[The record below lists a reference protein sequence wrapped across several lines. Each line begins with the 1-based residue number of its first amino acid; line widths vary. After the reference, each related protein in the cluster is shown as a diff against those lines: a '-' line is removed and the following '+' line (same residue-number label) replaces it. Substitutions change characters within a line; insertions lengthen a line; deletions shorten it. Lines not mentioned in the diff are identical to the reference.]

1 MIRRLIPLVA
11 LILSSSAM
19 AQVGIGTKKAASSA
33 QLDVVALKKG
43 VLLPRVELKTST
55 AFDPIEGER
64 IESLLVYHTGNTELV
79 AGFYYW
85 KSNAWTP
92 LLSGDTYIDRK
103 NYSFTI
109 AGNPT
114 KNGEESLVVTDN
126 QNHSVYLAVAEIANN
141 TTFVTNLVE
150 NQEFITKLGDNVEFI
165 NHITNNNEFIE
176 NIINELKGTYGN
188 VNYDSTNNTFVYYD
202 ENGNEHPI
210 DWSRL
215 NTTNV
220 SFTLVNDRLVVTD
233 SEGNA
238 VSVAVEEI
246 ANNTTFVTNLTE
258 NQEFITKLG
267 DNVEF
272 INHITNNNEFIE
284 NIINELKGTYGNV
297 NYDSTNNTF
306 VYYDENGN
314 EHQIDWSRLNTT
326 NVSFELVNDQL
337 VVTDSENNA
346 VRLDV
351 SEIANNTTFVTNLTE
366 NQEFITKLGDNVEF
380 INHITNNNEFIENI
394 IKELKGE
401 YGNVTYNSTNNT
413 FVYYDEDGNEHQ
425 IDWSKL
431 NTTNVSFELVND
443 QLVVTDSENNAVR
456 LDVSEIANNTTFV
469 TNLTENQEFI
479 TQLGDNVEFIK
490 HITENNEFIENIIKE
505 LKGEYGNVTYN
516 STNNTFVYYDED
528 GNEHQIDWSKL
539 NTTNV
544 SFELVNDQLVVTDS
558 ENNAV
563 RLNVSEIANN
573 TTFVTNLTENQEF
586 ITQLGDNVEFIKHI
600 TENNEFIENIIKELK
615 GEYGNVTYNSTN
627 NTFVYYDEDG
637 NEHQIDWS
645 KLNTTNVS
653 FELVNDQLV
662 VTDSENNAVRLNV
675 SEIANNTTFV
685 TNLTENQEFI
695 TQLGDNVEFI
705 KHITENNEFIEN
717 IIKELKG
724 SYGNVNYD
732 SVNNTFVYYDEN
744 GDEHPI
750 DWSSLNTTNVSFT
763 LEQDRLVVSDS
774 AGNSV
779 SLAVE
784 EIANN
789 STFVTNLVDNQEF
802 ITKLGDSVEFVK
814 QITENN
820 EFIKNIIK
828 ELKDTYG
835 NVGYNTENN
844 TFYYYD
850 ENKNIVPIS
859 WDALGN
865 TKIATFAVDEA
876 TDTLVITDT
885 EGASFSVAIN
895 DLGKIIANNDV
906 FVTNLVE
913 NQEFIT
919 QLGDNV
925 EFIKHITE
933 NNEFIENIIKEL
945 KGSYG
950 NVNYDSVNNT
960 FVYYDENGDEHP
972 IDWASLNTTNVS
984 FTLENDRLIVSDSAG
999 NSVSLAVEEIA
1010 NNSTFVTN
1018 LVENQ
1023 EFITKLGDNVEFI
1036 NHITENNEF
1045 IENIIKELKGSYGNV
1060 NYDSVNNTF
1069 VYYDENGDEHPID
1082 WASLNTTNVSFTLE
1096 NDRLIVS
1103 DSAGNSVSLAVEEIA
1118 NNSTFVTNLV
1128 ENQEF
1133 ITKLGDNVEFINHI
1147 TENNEFIKN
1156 IINELKDTYGNVGYD
1171 TVNNNFFY
1179 YDENK
1184 QPVVISWDA
1193 LGNTKIATFAVD
1205 SATDTLVI
1213 TDTEGASFSVAI
1225 NDLGKIIAN
1234 NDVFVTNLV
1243 ENQEFI
1249 TKLGDSVEFTNHLT
1263 ENNEFIKQ
1271 IINKL
1276 EGEYGNVYYN
1286 TTDNKFYYID
1296 GDGDQQ
1302 PVDWSSINTT
1312 NVRFELLNDQ
1322 LIITDSEDNTVA
1334 LNVEEIAKN
1343 TKFVTELVE
1352 NQEFITKL
1360 GDNIDF
1366 INHITE
1372 NNEFIKNIIN
1382 ELKDT
1387 YGNVGYDTVNN
1398 NFFYYDENKQP
1409 VVISWD
1415 ALGNTKIAT
1424 FAVDSAT
1431 DTLVITDTEGASF
1444 SVAINDLGKIIA
1456 NNDVFVTN
1464 LVENQEF
1471 ITKLGDSVE
1480 FTNHLTENNE
1490 FIKQIINKLE
1500 GEYGNVYYNTT
1511 DNKFYYIDGDGDQ
1524 QPVDWSSIN
1533 TTNVRF
1539 ELLNDQLIITDSEDN
1554 TVALNLEEIAK
1565 NTKFVT
1571 ELVENQEFITKLGD
1585 NIDFI
1590 NHITENNEFIKNI
1603 INELKDTYG
1612 NVGYDTVNNNFFYY
1626 DENKQPVVISWDALG
1641 NTKIATF
1648 AVDSATDTL
1657 VITDTEGASFSV
1669 AINDLGKIIANND
1682 VFVTNLVENQEFI
1695 TKLGDS
1701 VEFTNHLTE
1710 NNEFIKQ
1717 IINKL
1722 EGEYGNVYYNTTD
1735 NKFYYIDGD
1744 GDQQP
1749 VDWSSINTT
1758 NVRFELLND
1767 QLIITDSEDN
1777 TVALNVEEIAKNTK
1791 FVTELVENQ
1800 EFITKLGDN
1809 IDFINHIT
1817 ENNEFI
1823 KNIINELKDTYGNVG
1838 YDTVNNNFFYYDENK
1853 QPVVISWDALGNTKI
1868 ATFAVDSATDTLVIT
1883 DTEGASFS
1891 VAINDLGKIIANND
1905 VFVTNLVEN
1914 QEFITKL
1921 GDSNEFKTIIKGNS
1935 AIASVKLTDG
1945 AVNAEA
1951 VKAGFTF
1958 NNGKDLTT
1966 VEFAETLTAMEKGA
1980 DAAGFI
1986 EYYFVDETGNHDDVV
2001 IQVTQD
2007 IITDFEKILND
2018 NSVKNLLEQFIS
2030 STTGDVSVV
2039 RDSIGDIIIKTSNDN
2054 FNLTDEIKSK
2064 ETKTTLK
2071 AVKYPVYVYIDGDLE
2086 VHEEIKREGEF
2097 PSREYEGTKFVYNNE
2112 ADENVEIKGTDLF
2125 GPTGSNNLETV
2136 TSLSL
2141 EDNYAG
2147 LGKALVYEN
2156 EERSK
2161 SPIYIT
2167 DIFDSSE
2174 TLTHLDIKL
2183 DTRELI
2189 YTDEEKNT
2197 TIISLNDLVQ
2207 EPWYTGSD
2215 VQATKNDQD
2224 IYTMGWVGIGYKTK
2238 STAPNER
2245 LRVNGSIT
2253 ATNSYY
2259 ADYVFENYFDGYSSL
2274 KYDYT
2279 FNDLSTVDSYIKSNR
2294 HLPGITPI
2302 SELEKTETGYS
2313 FNVSELSIQ
2322 LLEKTEELFLHVIE
2336 QKKELDQK
2344 ADEIQVLKNEVR
2356 DLTERLEAIEAL
2368 LK

>member
-1 MIRRLIPLVA
+1 
-11 LILSSSAM
+11 
-19 AQVGIGTKKAASSA
+19 
-33 QLDVVALKKG
+33 
-43 VLLPRVELKTST
+43 
-55 AFDPIEGER
+55 
-64 IESLLVYHTGNTELV
+64 
-79 AGFYYW
+79 
-85 KSNAWTP
+85 
-92 LLSGDTYIDRK
+92 
-103 NYSFTI
+103 TI

-188 VNYDSTNNTFVYYD
+188 VNYDSINNTFVYYD
-202 ENGNEHPI
+202 ENGNEHQI

-314 EHQIDWSRLNTT
+314 EHQIDWSRLNTI

-337 VVTDSENNA
+337 VVTDSDNNA
-346 VRLDV
+346 VRLNV

-394 IKELKGE
+394 INELKGT
-401 YGNVTYNSTNNT
+401 YGNVNYDSTNNT
-413 FVYYDEDGNEHQ
+413 FVYYDENGNEHQ
-425 IDWSKL
+425 IDWSRL
-431 NTTNVSFELVND
+431 NTINVSFELVND
-443 QLVVTDSENNAVR
+443 QLVVTDSDNNAVR
-456 LDVSEIANNTTFV
+456 LNVSEIANNTTFV

-479 TQLGDNVEFIK
+479 TKLGDNVEFINHITNNNEFIENIINELKGTYGNVNYDSTNNTFVYYDENGNEHQIDWSKLNTTNVSFTLVNDRLVVTDSEGNAVSVAVEEIANNTTFVTNLTENQEFITKLGDNVEFIK

-558 ENNAV
+558 DNNAV
-563 RLNVSEIANN
+563 RLDVSEIANN

-586 ITQLGDNVEFIKHI
+586 ITQLGDNI
-600 TENNEFIENIIKELK
+600 
-615 GEYGNVTYNSTN
+615 
-627 NTFVYYDEDG
+627 
-637 NEHQIDWS
+637 
-645 KLNTTNVS
+645 
-653 FELVNDQLV
+653 
-662 VTDSENNAVRLNV
+662 
-675 SEIANNTTFV
+675 
-685 TNLTENQEFI
+685 
-695 TQLGDNVEFI
+695 EFI

-732 SVNNTFVYYDEN
+732 SINNTFVYYDEN

-750 DWSSLNTTNVSFT
+750 DWASLNTTNVSFT
-763 LEQDRLVVSDS
+763 LENDRLIVSDS

-1096 NDRLIVS
+1096 QDRLVVS

-1133 ITKLGDNVEFINHI
+1133 ITKLGDNIDFINHI

-1156 IINELKDTYGNVGYD
+1156 IINELKDTYGNVGYDTVNNNFFYYDENKQPIVISWDALGNTKIATFAVDEATDTLVITDTEGASFAVAIDDLGKIIANNDVFVTNLVENQEFITKLGDSVAFTNHLTENNEFIKKIINKLEGEYGNVYYNTTDNTFYYIDGDGDQQPVDWSSINTTNVRFELLNDQLIITDSEDNTVALNVEEIAKNTKFVTELVENQEFITKLGDNIDFINHITENNEFIKNIIDELKDTYGNVGYD

-1205 SATDTLVI
+1205 EATDTLVI

-1249 TKLGDSVEFTNHLT
+1249 TKLGDSVAFTNHLT

-1372 NNEFIKNIIN
+1372 NNEFIKNIID

-1424 FAVDSAT
+1424 FVIDET
-1431 DTLVITDTEGASF
+1431 KNILVITDTEGASF
-1444 SVAINDLGKIIA
+1444 SV
-1456 NNDVFVTN
+1456 T
-1464 LVENQEF
+1464 
-1471 ITKLGDSVE
+1471 
-1480 FTNHLTENNE
+1480 
-1490 FIKQIINKLE
+1490 
-1500 GEYGNVYYNTT
+1500 
-1511 DNKFYYIDGDGDQ
+1511 ID
-1524 QPVDWSSIN
+1524 
-1533 TTNVRF
+1533 
-1539 ELLNDQLIITDSEDN
+1539 
-1554 TVALNLEEIAK
+1554 
-1565 NTKFVT
+1565 
-1571 ELVENQEFITKLGD
+1571 
-1585 NIDFI
+1585 
-1590 NHITENNEFIKNI
+1590 
-1603 INELKDTYG
+1603 
-1612 NVGYDTVNNNFFYY
+1612 
-1626 DENKQPVVISWDALG
+1626 
-1641 NTKIATF
+1641 
-1648 AVDSATDTL
+1648 
-1657 VITDTEGASFSV
+1657 
-1669 AINDLGKIIANND
+1669 
-1682 VFVTNLVENQEFI
+1682 
-1695 TKLGDS
+1695 
-1701 VEFTNHLTE
+1701 
-1710 NNEFIKQ
+1710 
-1717 IINKL
+1717 
-1722 EGEYGNVYYNTTD
+1722 
-1735 NKFYYIDGD
+1735 
-1744 GDQQP
+1744 
-1749 VDWSSINTT
+1749 
-1758 NVRFELLND
+1758 
-1767 QLIITDSEDN
+1767 
-1777 TVALNVEEIAKNTK
+1777 
-1791 FVTELVENQ
+1791 
-1800 EFITKLGDN
+1800 
-1809 IDFINHIT
+1809 
-1817 ENNEFI
+1817 
-1823 KNIINELKDTYGNVG
+1823 
-1838 YDTVNNNFFYYDENK
+1838 
-1853 QPVVISWDALGNTKI
+1853 
-1868 ATFAVDSATDTLVIT
+1868 
-1883 DTEGASFS
+1883 
-1891 VAINDLGKIIANND
+1891 DLGKIIANND

-1935 AIASVKLTDG
+1935 ATASVKLTDG

-1958 NNGKDLTT
+1958 NNGKDLAT

-1980 DAAGFI
+1980 DAAGFT

-2007 IITDFEKILND
+2007 IITDFDKILND

-2030 STTGDVSVV
+2030 TTTGDVSVV
-2039 RDSIGDIIIKTSNDN
+2039 RDSIGDIIIKTSADA
-2054 FNLTDEIKSK
+2054 FNLTEEIKSK

-2086 VHEEIKREGEF
+2086 VHEEIEREGEF

-2174 TLTHLDIKL
+2174 TLTHLDVKL